1 VVLGKEG
8 ITMVRDLLQDVRHG
22 ARRLLRSPASTA
34 VVVTT
39 LALGIG
45 ANAAIF
51 TLINAVLLRP
61 LPVREP
67 GRLVLFTEGNRQ
79 GRNIGLP
86 AGPDGSLVVY
96 SHPLY
101 QRLRGLGG
109 LQGLAGQD
117 SISTNSIVL
126 RASAAAEGLP
136 ERADGRCV
144 TTNFFTVLG
153 VDVQRG
159 RTFGPED
166 KIAPG
171 ANPVVILSDG
181 YWRRRFAGDPAVLG
195 QRLLINDTSYTVVGI
210 AAAGFTGAEVGT
222 ATDFWV
228 PLTMQAPLTREP
240 PMLGDRKFWWMHLIG
255 RLAPDGDRGTVEAAA
270 NVIVRQ
276 FLAEDPALKDA
287 AARGRGRVTLLPGAV
302 GMSALRQSFRQPLI
316 VLMVAVGLLMV
327 IVCLNLGHLLLA
339 RAMARQGDV
348 AIRAAL
354 GASRG
359 RLIRQML
366 VEGLLLASVG
376 MLAGALLSHV
386 LGQALIRL
394 SATALGN
401 GGATPPLALDVSFD
415 RPVLAY
421 IIILFF
427 VVVGALGLLP
437 AWQVSR
443 PDLVQA
449 LGRSDSRIA
458 GGSRRLI
465 SRVLLVLQVAFSIV
479 LLTGAGVL
487 VRTLDHL
494 REVPTGFDARQVL
507 LVNANVAMLGLRQ
520 EAALLFY
527 DDLVRRTRALPGVR
541 NASLSSSAVMSD
553 GRMRWGI
560 DFPGTAIKPLAVEVA
575 VVTAGYFDTL
585 GMRLAA
591 GRGLAATDR
600 AGARRVAVVNQAM
613 ARRAF
618 GDGPLGRTFRIMNTD
633 NVIEVVGVLEDARIH
648 NQREPPLPTIYLPPA
663 QPPGIPGPSPTLGQL
678 QVGAFGDPALLTGPV
693 RRTIAE
699 AKATLPVLSVRTART
714 QLEWSLGQERLL
726 ATLSTVF
733 GLGALLL
740 VAIGLYGVI
749 SQWASQRDR
758 EIAVRMALG
767 ATAGRVRWLVLRQAL
782 LMVLTGVVLGL
793 PAAAGASR
801 LLASLV
807 FGIRPIDP
815 ASLLV
820 AALAITAVAL
830 VAAHLPA
837 RRASRTAAMTVLRG
851 G

>member
-1 VVLGKEG
+1 
-8 ITMVRDLLQDVRHG
+8 MVRDLLQDMRHG

-34 VVVTT
+34 VVMMT

-51 TLINAVLLRP
+51 TLVNAVLLRP

-67 GRLVLFTEGNRQ
+67 GRLVLFAEGTSQ
-79 GRNIGLP
+79 GRHIGLP

-126 RASAAAEGLP
+126 RSSAAAEGFP

-166 KIAPG
+166 ETAPG

-195 QRLLINDTSYTVVGI
+195 QRLLINDTSYSVVGI

-240 PMLGDRKFWWMHLIG
+240 PMLGDPKFWWMHLIG
-255 RLAPDGDRGTVEAAA
+255 RLAPDGDRRTVEAAA

-276 FLAEDPALKDA
+276 FLAEDRALKDA

-302 GMSALRQSFRQPLI
+302 GMSALRHSFRQPLI

-339 RAMARQGDV
+339 RALARQGDV

-354 GASRG
+354 GASRT

-366 VEGLLLASVG
+366 VETLLLASAG
-376 MLAGALLSHV
+376 MLAGALLSNA
-386 LGQALIRL
+386 LSQALIKL

-401 GGATPPLALDVSFD
+401 GGAKPPLALDVSSD
-415 RPVLAY
+415 RPVLLY
-421 IIILFF
+421 IIVLFF

-437 AWQVSR
+437 AWQVTR

-458 GGSRRLI
+458 GGSRHLI
-465 SRVLLVLQVAFSIV
+465 NRVLLVSQVAFSIV

-494 REVPTGFDARQVL
+494 REVPTGFDTRQIL
-507 LVNANVAMLGLRQ
+507 LVDANVAMLGMRQ
-520 EAALLFY
+520 DAALLFY
-527 DDLVRRTRALPGVR
+527 GDLIRRTRALPGVR
-541 NASLSSSAVMSD
+541 NASLSSSALLSD
-553 GRMRWGI
+553 GRTLWGI

-575 VVTAGYFDTL
+575 VVTSGYFDTL
-585 GMRLAA
+585 GMHLAA
-591 GRGLAATDR
+591 GRGLAATDH
-600 AGARRVAVVNQAM
+600 AGASRVAVVNQVM

-618 GDGPLGRTFRIMNTD
+618 GDAPPLGRSFRVMNTD
-633 NVIEVVGVLEDARIH
+633 NIIEVVGVLEEARIH
-648 NQREPPLPTIYLPPA
+648 NPRQPPLPTIYLPPA
-663 QPPGIPGPSPTLGQL
+663 QPSGIPGPSPSLGQL
-678 QVGAFGDPALLTGPV
+678 QVGTFGDPALLAGAV
-693 RRTIAE
+693 RQTIAA
-699 AKATLPVLSVRTART
+699 AKATLPVLSVRTMRI
-714 QLEWSLGQERLL
+714 QLEWTLGQERLL
-726 ATLSTVF
+726 ATLSAIF

-740 VAIGLYGVI
+740 VAIGLYSVV

-767 ATAGRVRWLVLRQAL
+767 ATSGRVHWLVLRQAL
-782 LMVLTGVVLGL
+782 LMVLIGVMLGL

-815 ASLLV
+815 ASLLA
-820 AALAITAVAL
+820 AALAVTAVAL

-837 RRASRTAAMTVLRG
+837 RRASRTAAMTALRG